1 MPEDKRVVVNSTD
14 TDDEKVTVEVIRPT
28 AQHLRDA
35 QLAYNRAFRDALES
49 GALLRQKLEDEM
61 RRQKIWDDEKQK
73 RYEQINK
80 DILSAER
87 KLKAGGIKL
96 REAREIAMD
105 MRTKRLEFR
114 ELIAERSS
122 MDGNTAEGQADNAR
136 FNHLASVCIVK
147 EGTNTCYFPDMDEY
161 ENGAAN
167 PFVVEAA
174 GQLAN
179 MMYGLDPSYEKN
191 LPENK
196 FLTNYKF
203 ADSELRLLNS
213 DGHPI
218 DEEGRLINEDGNF
231 VDKDGNLVDIEGN
244 AVDSEGEY
252 IVDTKPFL
260 DDDGNPV
267 VSETEEEDE
276 EDSDEEASAEEEPKA
291 KKKKTTKKAKEEA
304 ESDTEE
310 VEA

>member
-1 MPEDKRVVVNSTD
+1 
-14 TDDEKVTVEVIRPT
+14 
-28 AQHLRDA
+28 
-35 QLAYNRAFRDALES
+35 
-49 GALLRQKLEDEM
+49 
-61 RRQKIWDDEKQK
+61 
-73 RYEQINK
+73 
-80 DILSAER
+80 
-87 KLKAGGIKL
+87 
-96 REAREIAMD
+96 

-147 EGTNTCYFPDMDEY
+147 EGTNTSYFPNMDEY

-267 VSETEEEDE
+267 VSRR
-276 EDSDEEASAEEEPKA
+276 
-291 KKKKTTKKAKEEA
+291 KKKTKKILTKKLLLKK
-304 ESDTEE
+304 SLKPKRRRPPKRLRKKQNLTQKK
-310 VEA
+310 

>member
-1 MPEDKRVVVNSTD
+1 MPEDKRVVINSTD
-14 TDDEKVTVEVIRPT
+14 ENEKKIIVEVVRPT

-80 DILSAER
+80 DILGAER

-96 REAREIAMD
+96 REAREVAME
-105 MRTKRLEFR
+105 MRTKRMEFR
-114 ELIAERSS
+114 ELISERSS

-147 EGTNTCYFPDMDEY
+147 AGTNSTYFSDMDEY

-167 PFVVEAA
+167 RFVIEAA

-196 FLTNYKF
+196 FLTSYKF
-203 ADSELRLLNS
+203 ADSDLRLLNS

-218 DEEGRLINEDGNF
+218 DEEGRLVNENGNF

-244 AVDSEGEY
+244 AVDEEGEY
-252 IVDTKPFL
+252 IVDSKPFL

-267 VSETEEEDE
+267 VAETEEEDE

-291 KKKKTTKKAKEEA
+291 KKKRATKKAKEEE

>member
-1 MPEDKRVVVNSTD
+1 MPEDKSKRVVINSTD
-14 TDDEKVTVEVIRPT
+14 ADDNDVTVEVVRPT

-61 RRQKIWDDEKQK
+61 RRQKIWDDEKQT

-80 DILSAER
+80 DILASER

-96 REAREIAMD
+96 REARDVAME
-105 MRTKRLEFR
+105 MRNKRMEFR
-114 ELIAERSS
+114 ELISERSS

-147 EGTNTCYFPDMDEY
+147 EGTNVTYFTNMDEY
-161 ENGAAN
+161 EDGASN

-196 FLTNYKF
+196 FLTDYKF

-213 DGHPI
+213 DGHPV
-218 DEEGRLINEDGNF
+218 DEEGRLINENGNF

-244 AVDSEGEY
+244 PVDEEGEY
-252 IVDTKPFL
+252 IVDSKPFL
-260 DDDGNPV
+260 DDDGKPV
-267 VSETEEEDE
+267 VAETEEDE
-276 EDSDEEASAEEEPKA
+276 EDSAEEEPKA
-291 KKKKTTKKAKEEA
+291 KKKKATKKAKEEV
-304 ESDTEE
+304 ESETEE

>member
-1 MPEDKRVVVNSTD
+1 MPEDKRVVINSTD
-14 TDDEKVTVEVIRPT
+14 ADEKKIIVEVVRPT

-80 DILSAER
+80 DILGAER

-96 REAREIAMD
+96 REAREVAME
-105 MRTKRLEFR
+105 MRTKRMEFR
-114 ELIAERSS
+114 ELISERSS

-147 EGTNTCYFPDMDEY
+147 EGTNSTYFSDMDEY

-167 PFVVEAA
+167 PFVIEAA

-196 FLTNYKF
+196 FLTSYKF

-218 DEEGRLINEDGNF
+218 DEEGRLVNENGNF

-244 AVDSEGEY
+244 AVDEEGEY
-252 IVDTKPFL
+252 IVDSKPFL

-267 VSETEEEDE
+267 VAETEEEDE
-276 EDSDEEASAEEEPKA
+276 EASVEEEPKA
-291 KKKKTTKKAKEEA
+291 KKKRATKKAKEEE